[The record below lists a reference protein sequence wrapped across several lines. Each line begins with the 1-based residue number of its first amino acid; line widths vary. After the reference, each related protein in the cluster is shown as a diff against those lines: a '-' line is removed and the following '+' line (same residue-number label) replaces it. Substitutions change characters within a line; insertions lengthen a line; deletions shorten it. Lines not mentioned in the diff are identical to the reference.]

1 MIRNIVLDLGGVL
14 FRLDREEALRRFAAL
29 GVPDVEKMLDPYLQS
44 GYFLQVEDGRMTEP
58 EFRAALSSLAG
69 RTLTYDDIAHAYFGF
84 LAEVDT
90 YKFDFIEEELGDYR
104 IFILSNTNPY
114 VMDFCESDRFLPS
127 GRTLSSFCEKKFAS
141 CEMGMVKPD
150 RRIFE
155 TMLREGN
162 MRPEETLFLDD
173 GPTNVAMAR
182 EFGIHTYQ
190 PLNGEDWREP
200 VRQLLSRLNQHG

>member
-14 FRLDREEALRRFAAL
+14 FRLDREEALRRFSAL

-84 LAEVDT
+84 LREVDA

-114 VMDFCESDRFLPS
+114 VMDFCESDRFLP
-127 GRTLSSFCEKKFAS
+127 TPHAL
-141 CEMGMVKPD
+141 VL
-150 RRIFE
+150 
-155 TMLREGN
+155 LREEVRLLRDGDGQA
-162 MRPEETLFLDD
+162 RPPYLRDD
-173 GPTNVAMAR
+173 AP
-182 EFGIHTYQ
+182 
-190 PLNGEDWREP
+190 
-200 VRQLLSRLNQHG
+200 

>member
-1 MIRNIVLDLGGVL
+1 
-14 FRLDREEALRRFAAL
+14 
-29 GVPDVEKMLDPYLQS
+29 
-44 GYFLQVEDGRMTEP
+44 
-58 EFRAALSSLAG
+58 
-69 RTLTYDDIAHAYFGF
+69 
-84 LAEVDT
+84 
-90 YKFDFIEEELGDYR
+90 
-104 IFILSNTNPY
+104 
-114 VMDFCESDRFLPS
+114 MDFCESDRFLPS

-173 GPTNVAMAR
+173 GPANVAMAR

-200 VRQLLSRLNQHG
+200 VRQLLSQLNQHG